1 MKKKLMLVD
10 DHSLFM
16 EGLQYLLDTYGVDVV
31 GTAKDGKTA
40 VAKAR
45 INRPDIIL
53 MDIRMPECNG
63 LEALK
68 LIKAEMPDTKIV
80 MLTTS
85 EDDEDLF
92 NAVKYGASGY
102 LLKDTDA
109 KTLISMLRDLENDD
123 DPPLSP
129 GLATK
134 LLKEFRRNRLQ
145 DNISSQQ
152 LSAEKEENLS
162 ERQLE
167 VLEMVAKG
175 NTYKEIGECLGLTER
190 TVKYHME
197 RILEIL
203 HLENRAQV
211 IAYAGRKGLIDENN

>member
-1 MKKKLMLVD
+1 MQKKLMLVD

-16 EGLQYLLDTYGVDVV
+16 EGLQYLLETYGVDVV
-31 GTAKDGKTA
+31 GTAKDGRMA
-40 VAKAR
+40 VTKAR
-45 INRPDIIL
+45 ILKPDIIL
-53 MDIRMPECNG
+53 MDVRMPECNG

-68 LIKAEMPDTKIV
+68 QIKAEMPDVKIV

-85 EDDEDLF
+85 EDDADLF

-109 KTLISMLRDLENDD
+109 KTLISMLRDLDNDD
-123 DPPLSP
+123 DPLLSP
-129 GLATK
+129 GLAAK
-134 LLKEFRRNRLQ
+134 ILNEFRRNSIQ
-145 DNISSQQ
+145 ANMSSQQ
-152 LSAEKEENLS
+152 LSDAKEESLTD
-162 ERQLE
+162 RQLE
-167 VLEMVAKG
+167 VLEMVAAG
-175 NTYKEIGECLGLTER
+175 NTYKEIGDCLGLTER
-190 TVKYHME
+190 TVKYHMG

>member
-10 DHSLFM
+10 DHSLFI
-16 EGLQYLLDTYGVDVV
+16 EGIQYLLETYGFDVV
-31 GTAKDGKTA
+31 GNAKDGRMA
-40 VAKAR
+40 VTKAR
-45 INRPDIIL
+45 ILKPDIIL
-53 MDIRMPECNG
+53 MDVRMPECNG

-68 LIKAEMPDTKIV
+68 LIKAEMPEVKII

-109 KTLISMLRDLENDD
+109 KTLISMLRDLDNDD
-123 DPPLSP
+123 DPLLSP
-129 GLATK
+129 GLAAK
-134 LLKEFRRNRLQ
+134 ILNEFRRSSIQVNT
-145 DNISSQQ
+145 SSQQ
-152 LSAEKEENLS
+152 LSGEKEESLTD
-162 ERQLE
+162 RQLE
-167 VLEMVAKG
+167 VLEMVAAG
-175 NTYKEIGECLGLTER
+175 NTYKEIGDCLGLTER
-190 TVKYHME
+190 TVKYHMD